1 MISISEASSDRLA
14 FFRGTVTMVG
24 VGDGEL
30 DHLRFKVVVVV
41 LLLLLRCVKSF
52 QDSSGWG
59 CEGCEAW
66 VNSDH

>member
-1 MISISEASSDRLA
+1 MIPTSEASSDRLA
-14 FFRGTVTMVG
+14 FFRGTVTTVG

-30 DHLRFKVVVVV
+30 DHLRFKVMVVV
-41 LLLLLRCVKSF
+41 LLRCVKSF